1 MTYTRSPV
9 SHIPLLNKITR
20 GKWEVKYS
28 AKAEAGLSNQFP
40 HLEGGKER
48 APYSGISKK
57 GNLFVC
63 TIECCLRKL
72 KLDYRQKCIISL
84 IFHMLVIQMAR
95 LYFERLVL
103 ICIYSGWGVV
113 RRYTLP
119 EGTSCTLKRLGR
131 NVTSGE
137 SNAPWHPLGRVQQHL
152 PVSLQA
158 PRLKWILQCPIER
171 TPNRACDSQTTYHHA
186 AATSLPVNRGGHLLN
201 IKISLF
207 DKN

>member
-9 SHIPLLNKITR
+9 SRIPLLNKITR
-20 GKWEVKYS
+20 GKSKVKYS
-28 AKAEAGLSNQFP
+28 AKAEAGLSGDWRGSHSLPAKIIPPPAQIIFP
-40 HLEGGKER
+40 PAKIIFQPAKQIFSLPKLISPSGGREER
-48 APYSGISKK
+48 APYSGLSKK

-84 IFHMLVIQMAR
+84 IFHMLVIQIAR

-137 SNAPWHPLGRVQQHL
+137 SNAP
-152 PVSLQA
+152 
-158 PRLKWILQCPIER
+158 
-171 TPNRACDSQTTYHHA
+171 
-186 AATSLPVNRGGHLLN
+186 
-201 IKISLF
+201 
-207 DKN
+207 

>member
-1 MTYTRSPV
+1 M
-9 SHIPLLNKITR
+9 
-20 GKWEVKYS
+20 
-28 AKAEAGLSNQFP
+28 
-40 HLEGGKER
+40 
-48 APYSGISKK
+48 
-57 GNLFVC
+57 C

-84 IFHMLVIQMAR
+84 IFHMLVIQIAR

-103 ICIYSGWGVV
+103 IFIYSGWGVV

-119 EGTSCTLKRLGR
+119 EGTSCTLNRLGR

-201 IKISLF
+201 IKISFF
-207 DKN
+207 DKNWNLAGGCELEAVNHSQDLVKVSPFWKKCNERAKNMLLPLVEA